1 LQIKLQKSQLSHSAR
16 EVERANFF
24 KSQEASYVKLLREHE
39 LRLAHLDQQAKVLED
54 ENCSMKQSLMVLGE
68 QKEEVESTLTMFEQ
82 EIENRRA
89 AIEKR
94 AELSVDDRFK
104 SKHESLKLYF
114 DSHLTKLI
122 L

>member
-1 LQIKLQKSQLSHSAR
+1 
-16 EVERANFF
+16 
-24 KSQEASYVKLLREHE
+24 
-39 LRLAHLDQQAKVLED
+39 
-54 ENCSMKQSLMVLGE
+54 
-68 QKEEVESTLTMFEQ
+68 LTIFEQ